1 MSYKPT
7 IEEQE
12 TLIRIDRADDKA
24 YIYTN
29 DSTMITRINKLIE
42 NKDSDWELVEKSDV
56 DMRVVA
62 PRNMI
67 SFRTTSRKLSEEEK
81 QRRAENLKKARERK

>member
-1 MSYKPT
+1 MSYRPT

-42 NKDSDWELVEKSDV
+42 NKDSDWELVEKSDI

-67 SFRTTSRKLSEEEK
+67 SFRATSRKLSEEEK